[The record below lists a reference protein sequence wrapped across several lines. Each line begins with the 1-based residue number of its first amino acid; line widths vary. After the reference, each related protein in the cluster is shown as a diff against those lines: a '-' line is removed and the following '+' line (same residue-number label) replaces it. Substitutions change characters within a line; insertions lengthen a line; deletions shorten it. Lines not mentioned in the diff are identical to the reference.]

1 MPQGQDK
8 FTGKSAIDPNRSK
21 YFTCKSSNA
30 LALTKEL
37 EITMRNINNNKIY
50 EIINTTNKNDVI
62 DKHKRFR
69 MDMGCKQIMKINV
82 CFKSTGDQN
91 SIRIPKKHGL

>member
-1 MPQGQDK
+1 MHQGQDK
-8 FTGKSAIDPNRSK
+8 FTEKSAIDPNRSK

-62 DKHKRFR
+62 GKHKRFR

-82 CFKSTGDQN
+82 
-91 SIRIPKKHGL
+91 